1 VSNWYEC
8 RLVVAID
15 DEDPATAAL
24 FDLGTTGIRCD
35 VEAGDAVLYACFD
48 GLPSEAGIRNACSE
62 YGVSPTA
69 IAVRSLADE
78 DVDWSEN
85 WKLHFS
91 PRAVGERFYV
101 CPPWAP
107 DAPSGRLA
115 LVINPAMAFG
125 TGQHATTRGCMILL
139 ERACAAARIDVAADL
154 GTGSGI
160 LAIALAKLGV
170 PRVIAVDND
179 PQARE
184 STAENAQLNGV
195 QGAVEIGADIADIQG
210 LVDLF
215 VANLFA
221 DLLVQLA
228 AGIVARCSPEA
239 TIVCSGMLEHD
250 GPRVVARFAELG
262 WTPRSTQI
270 ESPWFSV
277 ALQQRKP

>member
-1 VSNWYEC
+1 MSNWYEC
-8 RLVVAID
+8 RLVVAVD
-15 DEDPATAAL
+15 DEDPVTAAL
-24 FDLGTTGIRCD
+24 FEMGTTGVRCD
-35 VEAGDAVLYACFD
+35 VEGGDAVLLAYFD
-48 GLPSEAGIRNACSE
+48 GRPSEDALRQACRE
-62 YGVSPTA
+62 YGVSPSSFS
-69 IAVRSLADE
+69 VRPLSGD

-91 PRAVGERFYV
+91 PRAVGDRFHV

-107 DAPSGRLA
+107 EAPSGRLA

-139 ERACAAARIDVAADL
+139 ERACAEARIDIAADL

-195 QGAVEIGADIADIQG
+195 PGAVEIGTDIADIAG
-210 LVDLF
+210 PVDLF

-228 AGIVARCSPEA
+228 AGIVARCRPGA

-250 GPRVVARFAELG
+250 GPRVLERFAELG
-262 WTPRSTQI
+262 WAPCATEV

-277 ALQQRKP
+277 ALQRRIP